1 MINYIK
7 NIQIYLFYSLPF
19 SYIFSVF
26 ILDFSISIIALSF
39 LFLLFKDENKKY
51 SNWLLILFSTW
62 WIYLMISSILSED
75 IFFSLKSSFFYI
87 RFGLFAFATWYI
99 FENKHFSLSLF
110 FKIYFI
116 FILILVLSAIVEM
129 VFFNE
134 SYFNTTNT
142 RLSGFFYDEMVLGE
156 YLSIA
161 SFSFVAIFAYLY
173 NKNSYKYLIVFS
185 ALSILISIIFLSG
198 ERSAFI
204 SSLLSIVIILILSV
218 KSKRTFL
225 FSVAI
230 FCLFIYSVITLNV
243 DSKNRMFNY
252 TIIQLKSENISNAF
266 SFKGFN
272 LLPIDYYEKNI
283 SAYKMF
289 LDKPFTGHG
298 PNMYRKVCSD
308 KKYISQ
314 FSCSTHPH
322 STYLQL
328 LSETGIVGITPIIL
342 IFLYLNYKFFLQLL
356 FVLKIQQKEIFKFHE
371 LLVIVPFYIF
381 LFPFI
386 PSMNFFNNWNSILI
400 YLLIGFILYFINNRS
415 EAIN

>member
-1 MINYIK
+1 
-7 NIQIYLFYSLPF
+7 
-19 SYIFSVF
+19 
-26 ILDFSISIIALSF
+26 
-39 LFLLFKDENKKY
+39 
-51 SNWLLILFSTW
+51 
-62 WIYLMISSILSED
+62 
-75 IFFSLKSSFFYI
+75 
-87 RFGLFAFATWYI
+87 
-99 FENKHFSLSLF
+99 
-110 FKIYFI
+110 
-116 FILILVLSAIVEM
+116 
-129 VFFNE
+129 
-134 SYFNTTNT
+134 
-142 RLSGFFYDEMVLGE
+142 VLGE

-161 SFSFVAIFAYLY
+161 SFLLVAIFAYLY

-204 SSLLSIVIILILSV
+204 SSFLSIIIILILSV
-218 KSKRTFL
+218 KSKRIFL

-252 TIIQLKSENISNAF
+252 TLIQLKSENISNVF
-266 SFKGFN
+266 SFKGVN

-289 LDKPFTGHG
+289 LDKSFTGHG

-356 FVLKIQQKEIFKFHE
+356 FVLKIKKKEIFKFHE
-371 LLVIVPFYIF
+371 LLVIVPFYI
-381 LFPFI
+381 
-386 PSMNFFNNWNSILI
+386 
-400 YLLIGFILYFINNRS
+400 
-415 EAIN
+415 